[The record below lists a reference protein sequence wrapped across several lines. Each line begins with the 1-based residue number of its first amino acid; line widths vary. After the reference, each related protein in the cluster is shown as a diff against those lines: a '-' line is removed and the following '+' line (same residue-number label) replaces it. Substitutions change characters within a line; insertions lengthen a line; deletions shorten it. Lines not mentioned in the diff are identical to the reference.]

1 MPFSLT
7 FNIPNARAVKTRA
20 IKDPAQYDTEINTAR
35 GFKPPTTSKPI
46 SKSKVRVEKGIT
58 YDPDQYDPDENL
70 ERHYKGKTG

>member
-7 FNIPNARAVKTRA
+7 FNIPSVRAVKTHA
-20 IKDPAQYDTEINTAR
+20 IKDPAQYDTEINVAR
-35 GFKPPTTSKPI
+35 GFKPPSASKPT

-70 ERHYKGKTG
+70 ERHYKGKTD